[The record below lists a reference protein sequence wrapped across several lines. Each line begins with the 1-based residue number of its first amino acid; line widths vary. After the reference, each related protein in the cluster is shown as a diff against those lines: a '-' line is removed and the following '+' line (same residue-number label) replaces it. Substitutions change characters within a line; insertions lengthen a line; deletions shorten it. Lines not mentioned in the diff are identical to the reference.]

1 MCRTENDY
9 QADVA
14 TDAGRRE
21 YERIIDRCSELGIT
35 HLLYTA
41 RDSRVSGAVCVDNLT
56 YAPDCE
62 LDLWF
67 TLGEKLRTGEWVPG
81 DDPVPRNVKV
91 MLDYAKKMGVKLVA
105 YAIPIA
111 AWLAEKQPTPPWIRE
126 VDTHYYRATLA
137 DPSFQDWF
145 VQTMLAFVN
154 ATGAGGFSFDF
165 NYFVDTNSST
175 YAQWAGWRS
184 ILQRLRSTNPEILV
198 HNEDK
203 NYAWGP

>member
-1 MCRTENDY
+1 MSRTENDY
-9 QADVA
+9 QVDVA

-126 VDTHYYRATLA
+126 VDTHYYRTTLA

-145 VQTMLAFVN
+145 VDACLRQCDRCRWVQLRFQLFRRHKQQHVCAVGGLAKHPPTP
-154 ATGAGGFSFDF
+154 ALDEPR
-165 NYFVDTNSST
+165 D
-175 YAQWAGWRS
+175 
-184 ILQRLRSTNPEILV
+184 P
-198 HNEDK
+198 
-203 NYAWGP
+203 GPQ